1 MEMPK
6 DAFVLFSCVN
16 SWLRDFYGSLEELCE
31 DKGFSKEE
39 LLEILSEAGFS
50 YDREKNRFI

>member
-1 MEMPK
+1 MPK

-39 LLEILSEAGFS
+39 LLKILSEAGFS